1 MSIVLGWQ
9 TMNKCNY
16 FVSWYTLSVLE
27 FCFKSKIR
35 PSFKLK
41 KNGSF
46 CILNTQ
52 LDTKLD
58 RESLISIYQDRML
71 TYWNSQIASNALLS
85 YPEAPILFLWSWMK
99 ELTHYRLAIV
109 GVTIDNEELL
119 HIILRGLPSITIA
132 IILWRNPCTPEL
144 IRAITERH
152 IKCLLTILDG
162 YGCNIHRM
170 KTKGEL
176 FYTIKLDHRI
186 E

>member
-1 MSIVLGWQ
+1 MVLGWQ
-9 TMNKCNY
+9 IVNKCNY

-27 FCFKSKIR
+27 FCFKSKIK

-85 YPEAPILFLWSWMK
+85 YPKAPILFLWSWMK

-119 HIILRGLPSITIA
+119 HIILRGLPSVTIA
-132 IILWRNPCTPEL
+132 IILWRNPCTPKL

-152 IKCLLTILDG
+152 IKWLLTILDG
-162 YGCNIHRM
+162 YGCNIHRT